1 MDTMTDVTYCNIW
14 LKCYITFCNI
24 VADGKRSSN
33 VLVNTIDKFYLFLI
47 DLKKFEDYLCSS
59 TYSFIRLV
67 TISFTVVFSFNATIL
82 NSVRS
87 VSSISITNCFLS
99 LILITTLVSCINIC
113 KEIYKYI
120 FIAIQYYRKLYIL
133 S

>member
-1 MDTMTDVTYCNIW
+1 MTVVTYCNIW
-14 LKCYITFCNI
+14 LKCYINLFDCFYI
-24 VADGKRSSN
+24 VADGKRGSN
-33 VLVNTIDKFYLFLI
+33 VLANAIDKLYLFLI

-59 TYSFIRLV
+59 IYVFIRFV

-82 NSVRS
+82 NSVLN

-113 KEIYKYI
+113 KETYKYI